1 MTTPPETARAHNAP
15 GRGDDRRVALY
26 TPEFAAHPHRAYRE
40 MREQYGS
47 LVPVDLAPGVPATLV
62 IGYRTALRILNDP
75 DRFPADPRTWER
87 TVPGDC
93 PVLPVLQWR
102 PAAPRSAGP
111 AHARYRG
118 ATTAA
123 LDGVDLHAARRTVEH
138 HAVPLI
144 NKFCERGSAD
154 LVREYA
160 FPLTFE
166 VINAMLGCPPEISE
180 RAAAATAA
188 IFDGVD
194 AEAGNRMFGEAV
206 SDLVAAKRREPG
218 NDLTTR
224 LLHDPAGFD
233 EEEMVHQVLALYG
246 VGMGPM
252 QSLIINALSVML
264 TDDRFAD
271 DMLGGSVST
280 RDALDDV
287 LFDDPPLP
295 NASVT
300 YPRQPVLIDNTWLP
314 AHQPVVISLAGC
326 NNDPEIRTGNH
337 TGNRAHLAWGA
348 GPHACPA
355 QNTAQLIAQEAIDQ
369 LLDALPELRLAVPAA
384 ELTWRPGPLHRTLA
398 ALPVTFPPSPP
409 LHLP

>member
-1 MTTPPETARAHNAP
+1 MTTPPDPVPPPVSP
-15 GRGDDRRVALY
+15 GRGDEQRVALHS
-26 TPEFAAHPHRAYRE
+26 PEFAADPHRAYQE
-40 MREQYGS
+40 MRERYGA
-47 LVPVDLAPGVPATLV
+47 LVPVELAPGVPATLV
-62 IGYRTALRILNDP
+62 LGYRAALRILNDP
-75 DRFPADPRTWER
+75 DRFPADPRTWEK
-87 TVPGDC
+87 TVPADC

-102 PAAPRSAGP
+102 PNAPRSSGA

-123 LDGVDLHAARRTVEH
+123 LAGVDLHALRGTVERF
-138 HAVPLI
+138 AVPLI
-144 NKFCERGSAD
+144 NSFCSSGSAD
-154 LVREYA
+154 LVGQYA

-166 VINAMLGCPPEISE
+166 VINAVLGCPPEISE

-194 AEAGNRMFGEAV
+194 SEKGNQMFGEAV
-206 SDLVAAKRREPG
+206 QELVASKSTEPG
-218 NDLTTR
+218 DDVTTR
-224 LLHDPAGFD
+224 LLRHAAGLD
-233 EEEMVHQVLALYG
+233 ETEMTHQVVALYG

-252 QSLIINALSVML
+252 QSLIINTLCLIL

-271 DMLGGSVST
+271 EMLGGVLPT

-300 YPRQPVLIDNTWLP
+300 YPRQPVLIDDVWLP

-326 NNDPEIRTGNH
+326 NNDPEIRAGDH
-337 TGNRAHLAWGA
+337 SGNRSHLAWGA

-355 QNTAQLIAQEAIDQ
+355 QDTAYLIAQEAIDQ
-369 LLDALPELRLAVPAA
+369 LLDALPDLRLAVPVQD
-384 ELTWRPGPLHRTLA
+384 LTWRPGPLHRTLA
-398 ALPVTFPPSPP
+398 ELPVAFPPTPP
-409 LHLP
+409 LPIL

>member
-1 MTTPPETARAHNAP
+1 MTTPPETARAHTAP
-15 GRGDDRRVALY
+15 GRGDDQRAALY

-40 MREQYGS
+40 MRERYGA

-87 TVPGDC
+87 TVAGDC

-102 PAAPRSAGP
+102 PNAPRSAGQ

-118 ATTAA
+118 AAIAA

-138 HAVPLI
+138 FAVPLI
-144 NKFCERGSAD
+144 NKFCGTGSAD

-166 VINAMLGCPPEISE
+166 VINSMLGCPPEISE

-194 AEAGNRMFGEAV
+194 AEAGNRLFGEAV
-206 SDLVAAKRREPG
+206 TDLVAAKRREPG
-218 NDLTTR
+218 DDLTTR

-233 EEEMVHQVLALYG
+233 EAEMVHQVLALYG

-252 QSLIINALSVML
+252 QSLIINALSLML

-271 DMLGGSVST
+271 DMLGGAVAT

-295 NASVT
+295 NACVT

-326 NNDPEIRTGNH
+326 NSDPEIRTGNH

-355 QNTAQLIAQEAIDQ
+355 QNTALLIAQEAIDQ
-369 LLDALPELRLAVPAA
+369 LLDALPELRPAVPAA
-384 ELTWRPGPLHRTLA
+384 ELTWRPGPLHRTLS

-409 LHLP
+409 LPLP

>member
-1 MTTPPETARAHNAP
+1 MTTPPDPGRAHTAP
-15 GRGDDRRVALY
+15 GRGVEERVPLY
-26 TPEFAAHPHRAYRE
+26 TAEFAAHPHRAYHE
-40 MREQYGS
+40 MRERHGS
-47 LVPVDLAPGVPATLV
+47 LVPVELAPGVPATLV
-62 IGYRTALRILNDP
+62 IGYRSALRILNDP
-75 DRFPADPRTWER
+75 DRFPADPRSWEK
-87 TVPGDC
+87 TVPEDC
-93 PVLPVLQWR
+93 PVRPVLQWR
-102 PAAPRSAGP
+102 PNAPRSAGA
-111 AHARYRG
+111 AHTRYRR

-123 LDGVDLHAARRTVEH
+123 LDGVDLHAARRTVEQF
-138 HAVPLI
+138 AVPLI
-144 NKFCERGSAD
+144 NKFCTAGSAD

-206 SDLVAAKRREPG
+206 ADLVDFKRNAPG
-218 NDLTTR
+218 DDITTR
-224 LLHDPAGFD
+224 LLNDPAHFD
-233 EEEMVHQVLALYG
+233 EAEMVHQVLALYG

-252 QSLIINALSVML
+252 QSLIINALSLML

-271 DMLGGSVST
+271 DMLGGAVST

-295 NASVT
+295 NAGVT
-300 YPRQPVLIDNTWLP
+300 YPRQPVLVGDTWLP
-314 AHQPVVISLAGC
+314 ADQPVVISLAGC
-326 NNDPEIRTGNH
+326 NNDPEIRAGNH

-355 QNTAQLIAQEAIDQ
+355 QHTAYVVAQEAIDQ
-369 LLDALPELRLAVPAA
+369 LLDALPELRPAIPAA

-398 ALPVTFPPSPP
+398 ALPVTFPPAPP
-409 LHLP
+409 LHIS